1 MAGTWDA
8 SGGTAAGA
16 NLYIDNVVV
25 DASEQVVQADAA
37 LRIDEV
43 TITKD
48 SQNLD
53 QDELA
58 MLIDRV
64 YGHEDDTGHSYDVQF
79 VGNRIEITSDPI
91 VADLKSVESIDIRTA
106 AGANAA
112 LTIVDHA
119 LDYSANSQAELSAIT
134 RSVEFR
140 L

>member
-1 MAGTWDA
+1 
-8 SGGTAAGA
+8 
-16 NLYIDNVVV
+16 
-25 DASEQVVQADAA
+25 
-37 LRIDEV
+37 
-43 TITKD
+43 
-48 SQNLD
+48 
-53 QDELA
+53 
-58 MLIDRV
+58 
-64 YGHEDDTGHSYDVQF
+64 VQF

-140 L
+140 LERLLDSSVQMESSKGRILDADFALESARLARQQMINQLAGFVLTNTNEILRSSLGMLLR